1 MPHLRQSRRLAP
13 EGEAMSEEVT
23 PMTPEDLQRWM
34 ANVNTQML
42 ELILTVGAGK
52 PQWYKDAMVA
62 EIQRRKALLPKEPKE
77 EV

>member
-1 MPHLRQSRRLAP
+1 MNDS
-13 EGEAMSEEVT
+13 SEKLE
-23 PMTPEDLQRWM
+23 MTPEDLQRWM

-62 EIQRRKALLPKEPKE
+62 EIQRRKALLSRE
-77 EV
+77 EK